1 MFAKLKGI
9 PKHLYWMVGHSMTVI
24 RVWPHKCTQE
34 SVRGTGCISLRVYLY
49 TSEIDHHLQESRDRQ
64 SVS

>member
-24 RVWPHKCTQE
+24 RVCGPTNAHRRV
-34 SVRGTGCISLRVYLY
+34 SVELGVSLCVYLY